1 MDGAP
6 LNVEKFDDGSLD
18 AAADDDEML
27 LLLPLLLLY
36 FETDEDDELLV
47 SLSFSSSVKSRRS
60 FEAVVFFRYFIVFC
74 LPTTALL

>member
-27 LLLPLLLLY
+27 LLLPLLLLLY
-36 FETDEDDELLV
+36 FKTDEDDELLV

-60 FEAVVFFRYFIVFC
+60 FEAVVFFRYFIVFSVK
-74 LPTTALL
+74 